1 MASLCSTL
9 SVESVV
15 ACRATSAR
23 HQASAS
29 SRRVSLASAFTGTT
43 LSAAPVRPAQP
54 SVAGKRPAVRATTVA
69 TDTKTAVAYR
79 LPTWA
84 RFELGLAP
92 VYWESAAGG
101 TPTAGELMTIWFNPE
116 ASSLTP
122 NPDFGVAFNGGF
134 NSPIMC
140 GSEARRMTQKD
151 RGPKCSSL
159 FSIRVNVPKHAKTI
173 EFSMTDGSQWDG
185 PYVVEMQLHPSLQGQ
200 SIQALNEALA
210 AEMALDG
217 ACDNAIFPDSE
228 YIPDRCLMPGGLDK
242 EEGLTCSLDI
252 VKGCMDPSSPLYDPL
267 ATVDDGSCPIDVP
280 QKQ

>member
-1 MASLCSTL
+1 MASLCASL
-9 SVESVV
+9 SLESFA
-15 ACRATSAR
+15 ACRAAPTR
-23 HQASAS
+23 HHASAG
-29 SRRVSLASAFTGTT
+29 SRCVSLASAFTGRSITAT
-43 LSAAPVRPAQP
+43 PALPVQP

-140 GSEARRMTQKD
+140 GSEARRMTRKD
-151 RGPKCSSL
+151 RGPKCTPL

-173 EFSMTDGSQWDG
+173 EFSVTDGSQWEG
-185 PYVVEMQLHPSLQGQ
+185 AYVVEMQLHPSLRSQ

-228 YIPDRCLMPGGLDK
+228 YIADRCLMPGGLDK

-252 VKGCMDPSSPLYDPL
+252 VKGCMDPSSPFYDPL
-267 ATVDDGSCPIDVP
+267 AIVDDGSCPIDLP